1 MYPTCIHVRTL
12 RKPVLPVEVDLL
24 KVDTQSESGEA
35 EHEWDATDVVE
46 CAKKMMGLKKKIYEK
61 AMSNILMTNK

>member
-24 KVDTQSESGEA
+24 KVDTQSESGDA
-35 EHEWDATDVVE
+35 EHEWDATDVSR
-46 CAKKMMGLKKKIYEK
+46 KKSMKRQCPT
-61 AMSNILMTNK
+61 LMTNK